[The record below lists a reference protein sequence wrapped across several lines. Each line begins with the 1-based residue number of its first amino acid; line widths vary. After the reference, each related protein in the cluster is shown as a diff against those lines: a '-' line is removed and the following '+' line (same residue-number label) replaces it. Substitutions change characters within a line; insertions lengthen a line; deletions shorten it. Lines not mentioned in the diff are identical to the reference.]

1 MPDTPEPSDRAEPV
15 PPDKTNAAKKDYH
28 RPKFTSL
35 GTVEQLTLG
44 GLSGTGETF
53 GASLD

>member
-1 MPDTPEPSDRAEPV
+1 MPDTPEPSDHPEQA
-15 PPDKTNAAKKDYH
+15 PPDATNTAKKDYH
-28 RPKFTSL
+28 RPQFTSL

-44 GLSGTGETF
+44 GASGTGEEL